1 MRLALV
7 LVSLAALSFTPA
19 DGQAQYRDRD
29 RERDRRE
36 RERERRQRDREERA
50 RESEER
56 ARDAREARD
65 RARRDRVQVRV
76 YRARARDH
84 APSRNLTLAV
94 GVLTYDFA
102 GRSDDNFPMA
112 ALRAD
117 WRLARFLR
125 SEIDATYALGDVAD
139 ATAEDGERSTGLATA
154 TVGVQAELPFRY
166 LRPYAGVAVG
176 LFGRFDGDEAGSDG
190 ERSVR
195 PTTAFPLGLRLAVS
209 PRLAVRAELRFR
221 FDQHD
226 NNTTALDREQ
236 TVGLSFRY

>member
-19 DGQAQYRDRD
+19 DGQAQYRDRE

-36 RERERRQRDREERA
+36 RDRERRARDREERA

-56 ARDAREARD
+56 AREARD
-65 RARRDRVQVRV
+65 RARHDRVQVRV
-76 YRARARDH
+76 YRARARDQV
-84 APSRNLTLAV
+84 PTRNLTLAV

-102 GRSDDNFPMA
+102 GQSDDNFPMA

-117 WRLARFLR
+117 WRLTRFLR

-139 ATAEDGERSTGLATA
+139 ATAEDGERSTSLATA
-154 TVGVQAELPFRY
+154 TAGVQAELPFRF

-176 LFGRFDGDEAGSDG
+176 LFGRFDGDENGSDG

-195 PTTAFPLGLRLAVS
+195 PTTAFPLGVRLAVS

-226 NNTTALDREQ
+226 NNTTALNREQ